1 MMKRLLYLGYYLK
14 NLDKPKYK
22 KFLDYV
28 SKKENKSKTSLRADI
43 ISSALKYNVSILEYF
58 QFGFYKLSPGERKKY
73 AGTGYMYEYQL
84 QMNPKDKRNIL
95 DDKRLFYKQYKEFVL
110 HANASLDELKADNSL
125 AEKLLNSVSGKVV
138 LKVSD
143 GKCGAQVIIVK
154 SAEHTPASLIQLM
167 EKEGYDLAEE
177 YIIQHPDIMALS
189 PSAVNTVRIFTQ
201 LNEKDEVELL
211 GCRLRISIN
220 SHVDNL
226 AAGNIAAPIDDAT
239 GIISGPGVYSDITK
253 SPESVHPVTGVK
265 ITGFQIPF
273 WRETIEMIKKAAKA
287 HPENRSI
294 GWDIVITDKGPG
306 LIEGNHDWCKLV
318 WQLPVNKGM
327 KPILEKHL
335 SLLQK

>member
-1 MMKRLLYLGYYLK
+1 MKRLLYLGYYVK
-14 NLDKPKYK
+14 NLDKPKFK
-22 KFLDYV
+22 QFLNYV
-28 SKKENKSKTSLRADI
+28 SETEKKSKTSIISDI
-43 ISSALKYNVSILEYF
+43 ISSTLKYNISILEYF
-58 QFGFYKLSPGERKKY
+58 QFRFYKLTDAERKKY

-84 QMNPKDKRNIL
+84 RMNPKDKREIL
-95 DDKRLFYKQYKEFVL
+95 DDKRLFYKKYSKHVL
-110 HANASLDELKADNSL
+110 HITASLEDLKSNSSL
-125 AEKLLNSVSGKVV
+125 AEKLLSKNSGKVV

-143 GKCGAQVIIVK
+143 GKCGAQVIIIN
-154 SAEHTPASLIQLM
+154 SSEHTPNSLLALM

-177 YIIQHPDIMALS
+177 YIIQHPDIMKLS

-226 AAGNIAAPIDDAT
+226 AAGNIAAPIDDET
-239 GIISGPGVYSDITK
+239 GIISGPGIYSDITK
-253 SPESVHPVTGVK
+253 TPESVHPVTGVK

-273 WRETIEMIKKAAKA
+273 WKETIALVKNAAKE

-294 GWDIVITDKGPG
+294 GWDVVITEQGPG

-327 KPILEKHL
+327 KPVLEKHL

>member
-1 MMKRLLYLGYYLK
+1 MKRLLYLGYYIK
-14 NLDKPKYK
+14 NLDKPKFK
-22 KFLDYV
+22 QFLNYV
-28 SKKENKSKTSLRADI
+28 SETEKKSKLSIISDI
-43 ISSALKYNVSILEYF
+43 ISSTLKYNISILEYF
-58 QFGFYKLSPGERKKY
+58 QFRFYKLNDAERKKY

-84 QMNPKDKRNIL
+84 AMNPKDKREIL
-95 DDKRLFYKQYKEFVL
+95 DDKRLFYKKYSSHVL
-110 HANASLDELKADNSL
+110 HTTASLEDLKKDSAL
-125 AEKLLNSVSGKVV
+125 AEKLLAKNSGKVV

-143 GKCGAQVIIVK
+143 GKCGAQVIIVN
-154 SAEHTPASLIQLM
+154 SSEHTPGSLITLM

-177 YIIQHPDIMALS
+177 YIIQHPDIMKLS

-201 LNEKDEVELL
+201 LNEKNEVELL

-226 AAGNIAAPIDDAT
+226 AAGNIAAPIDDET
-239 GIISGPGVYSDITK
+239 GIITGPGVYSDITK
-253 SPESVHPVTGVK
+253 APETIHPVTGVK

-273 WRETIEMIKKAAKA
+273 WKETLSRVKNASKE

-294 GWDIVITDKGPG
+294 GWDVVITEQGPG

-327 KPILEKHL
+327 KPVLEKHL